1 VVARQ
6 SAWESAQIQ
15 LAEAVKHL
23 GLDDGTHQLLA
34 TPRRE
39 MTVSIPLRR
48 DDGHVEVLR
57 GYRVQHNLSR
67 GHELVFFERIDNT
80 QAGSIAVSQDKAR
93 TAARFK
99 RPTKAF
105 EDALAGGRQ
114 AILGLPGVTP
124 LEGGLP
130 LVIEGK
136 IVGAIGVSGAT
147 SPQDGVCAQA
157 AADTL
162 GKQPAMP
169 APAAPATPPAP
180 KPPVK
185 K

>member
-1 VVARQ
+1 STIVAQ
-6 SAWESAQIQ
+6 E
-15 LAEAVKHL
+15 
-23 GLDDGTHQLLA
+23 
-34 TPRRE
+34 
-39 MTVSIPLRR
+39 
-48 DDGHVEVLR
+48 
-57 GYRVQHNLSR
+57 
-67 GHELVFFERIDNT
+67 
-80 QAGSIAVSQDKAR
+80 KAR

-157 AADTL
+157 AVDTL
-162 GKQPAMP
+162 GKPRGMP
-169 APAAPATPPAP
+169 APAAPPAAP